1 MVQGKGKG
9 WQGRGLAE
17 SGVGPLPLSVYVLRA
32 NQSARNKSRRLALDQ
47 GWFDGAGQGRGL
59 ARARVG
65 GIRGWQNG
73 PLPLSV
79 NILRANQS
87 ARNKSRRLAPDL
99 SRNPGLVDGAGHLG
113 RESRDSRARARA
125 RVGGSRGWEIA
136 SFPYV
141 PWFAS
146 VMVKVL
152 LAARRLARRGFCCV
166 YFKFCFG

>member
-1 MVQGKGKG
+1 MVQGTSAERAGIAG
-9 WQGRGLAE
+9 QARGQGRGLAE
-17 SGVGPLPLSVYVLRA
+17 SGVGPLPLSVYV
-32 NQSARNKSRRLALDQ
+32 
-47 GWFDGAGQGRGL
+47 
-59 ARARVG
+59 
-65 GIRGWQNG
+65 
-73 PLPLSV
+73 
-79 NILRANQS
+79 LRANQS

-125 RVGGSRGWEIA
+125 RVGGSRGWEMA